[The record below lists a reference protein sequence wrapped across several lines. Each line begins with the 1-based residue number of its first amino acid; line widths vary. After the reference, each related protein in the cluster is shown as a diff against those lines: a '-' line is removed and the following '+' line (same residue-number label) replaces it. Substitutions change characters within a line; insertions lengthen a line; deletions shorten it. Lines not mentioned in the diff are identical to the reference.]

1 MADQKNII
9 MENIEKN
16 GLPDIDKPEFRSLT
30 EAEHLE
36 DAMDRNEIESEE
48 DTLEP
53 QELGIDS
60 GTVNVD
66 DPKELAFWS
75 EQFQVSAD
83 ELRSIVALIGNQNWK
98 TLQTGDA
105 SVMAI
110 SYGEKTN
117 RLITVHNFSGLPAS
131 YSFTEKGQ
139 FVDLLSDRQID

>member
-36 DAMDRNEIESEE
+36 DAMGRNEIESEG

-53 QELGIDS
+53 QELGTDS

-75 EQFQVSAD
+75 EQLQVSAD
-83 ELRSIVALIGNQNWK
+83 ELRLIVALR
-98 TLQTGDA
+98 
-105 SVMAI
+105 
-110 SYGEKTN
+110 GESIAEIKK
-117 RLITVHNFSGLPAS
+117 
-131 YSFTEKGQ
+131 Y
-139 FVDLLSDRQID
+139 LSI